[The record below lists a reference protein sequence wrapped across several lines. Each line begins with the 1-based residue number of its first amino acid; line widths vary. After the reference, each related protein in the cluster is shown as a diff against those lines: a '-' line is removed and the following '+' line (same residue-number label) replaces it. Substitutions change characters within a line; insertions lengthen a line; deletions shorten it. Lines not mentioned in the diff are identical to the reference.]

1 MSGTWHRL
9 HPLPCASLHSVQHC
23 CFQLNVEV
31 RGYLLEGLNCPPA
44 VGQAKDYFR
53 IESVARGP
61 RAPNGLD
68 TGARIDEDAIKVE
81 KNRPALEGVDVSPP
95 IAGKRERHLT
105 PAHKLRSA
113 EENLRINTTPC
124 ALCQLHALVRLR
136 HEC

>member
-9 HPLPCASLHSVQHC
+9 HPLSCASLHSVQHC

-68 TGARIDEDAIKVE
+68 TDARVDEHAIKVE
-81 KNRPALEGVDVSPP
+81 KNRPAFEGVDVSPP

-105 PAHKLRSA
+105 H
-113 EENLRINTTPC
+113 C
-124 ALCQLHALVRLR
+124 A
-136 HEC
+136 